1 MKTVST
7 PKITKRPRTAPVKV
21 EKTPQDV
28 AIETFIDAAPD
39 SVKVVEA
46 IPKPL
51 PKDSGRKQISHTMP
65 PALLEKI
72 DERAS
77 RMGLTRASFINYVLS
92 DFVNK

>member
-7 PKITKRPRTAPVKV
+7 PKITKRPRTATAKV

-46 IPKPL
+46 VKPSS
-51 PKDSGRKQISHTMP
+51 KDNGRKQISHTLP
-65 PALLEKI
+65 PELLEKI
-72 DERAS
+72 DKRANS
-77 RMGLTRASFINYVLS
+77 LGLTRAGFMNYVLS
-92 DFVNK
+92 EYVNK

>member
-7 PKITKRPRTAPVKV
+7 PKITKRPRTATAKV

-39 SVKVVEA
+39 SVKVVETV
-46 IPKPL
+46 KPS
-51 PKDSGRKQISHTMP
+51 PKDNGRKQISHTMP